1 MKTLSIKLPDSL
13 AARLESA
20 VANGRKNRSEL
31 MREALEAYLSGN
43 REVRADSFLAATHDL
58 AGIVKGPRD
67 LSTNKSYLKDF
78 GR

>member
-13 AARLESA
+13 ATMLESA
-20 VANGRKNRSEL
+20 VANGRKTRSEL
-31 MREALEAYLSGN
+31 MREALEAYLSRN
-43 REVRADSFLAATHDL
+43 REVRTDSFLAATHDL
-58 AGIVKGPRD
+58 AGIAKGPRD